1 MSKCGIYGFFQISSG
16 KWYVGQSVD
25 IERREKE
32 HRTCIDLDWHQFLL
46 KNPSDFV
53 FTILEECKEEELN
66 SREAYYINLYNSYE
80 HGFNSTRG
88 NHIEEQQEKIDTS
101 ILLTEWRGYTITNE
115 DEQRILRAIQRK
127 SFSKLIQKILIELDK
142 QYDYIKYDLTWKFD
156 ENCFL
161 IKAFPFKNGG
171 CKLDDAIFIYLNLKN
186 NITKEEQNN
195 LFQQQIPENLYYFMR
210 DIDSYNGPYHNYFYI
225 FNRYGY
231 KCNAIFRLL
240 SWHYN
245 WTNSQEIIKDIEPH
259 YVNF

>member
-46 KNPSDFV
+46 KNSSDFV

-80 HGFNSTRG
+80 QGFNSTRG

-101 ILLTEWRGYTITNE
+101 ILLTEWRGYTITDE

-142 QYDYIKYDLTWKFD
+142 QYDYIKYDLT
-156 ENCFL
+156 
-161 IKAFPFKNGG
+161 
-171 CKLDDAIFIYLNLKN
+171 
-186 NITKEEQNN
+186 
-195 LFQQQIPENLYYFMR
+195 
-210 DIDSYNGPYHNYFYI
+210 
-225 FNRYGY
+225 
-231 KCNAIFRLL
+231 
-240 SWHYN
+240 
-245 WTNSQEIIKDIEPH
+245 
-259 YVNF
+259 